1 MLGYRLY
8 KKSAKITPGVREEVE
23 YVSDSP
29 ASKGLVVY
37 DSLSSFIDLYQQD
50 IIRFDFKIVEIKTF
64 GKIWHFKNSS
74 KYSTKMLEY
83 VREVPW
89 TEVKELITPDKLDGE
104 LMDSENIHITISDSK
119 NKNLLSL
126 LVPAGARGKNSIEM
140 LQEIA
145 KAYAHLVK
153 YNSENLPYSE
163 RLEEAIYVTD
173 LLGDF
178 VKPESLIPEDTK
190 YHIHLALD
198 ENGSLGVSMFDVYK
212 IHHPEEIYTD
222 DKQLKSLKSLL
233 YECTHPY
240 SVYSDISDIL
250 LDELKPF
257 DLGVAFYRLFLASPD
272 DTADLVE
279 VYGPV
284 AEVKPLVEDNVIRK
298 YYLSTIEIG
307 FMSNPDEV
315 RIFEV
320 L

>member
-29 ASKGLVVY
+29 VSKGLIVY
-37 DSLSSFIDLYQQD
+37 DSLSAFIDLYQQD
-50 IIRFDFKIVEIKTF
+50 SIRFAFKIVEIKTI

-74 KYSTKMLEY
+74 KYSTRKLEY

-89 TEVKELITPDKLDGE
+89 AEVQELITPDKLDGE
-104 LMDSENIHITISDSK
+104 LMDAEDIHITISDSK
-119 NKNLLSL
+119 NSNLLSL

-153 YNSENLPYSE
+153 YNAEDLPYSE
-163 RLEEAIYVTD
+163 RLEEAVYLTD
-173 LLGDF
+173 FGDF

-212 IHHPEEIYTD
+212 IHQPEEIYTD

-272 DTADLVE
+272 DSADLVE

-298 YYLSTIEIG
+298 NYLSTIEIG
-307 FMSNPDEV
+307 FMSNSDEV